1 MIGLRRVPASEA
13 GRRVGVRMRRQKLL
27 TAADPPRVWSIL
39 DEAALRQP
47 VGGPAVMREQLRRLT
62 EVAALPDVPDVV
74 YIEQLAGARCLEKP
88 ADADRYL
95 DVINRLSATALNPD
109 HTIGFLTGMIN
120 DM

>member
-62 EVAALPDVPDVV
+62 EVAALPDVTLQIVPFHGCPGRRGRLVH
-74 YIEQLAGARCLEKP
+74 RP
-88 ADADRYL
+88 ALRRA
-95 DVINRLSATALNPD
+95 
-109 HTIGFLTGMIN
+109 
-120 DM
+120 